1 LRGVSC
7 GRTWM
12 KARSPENIVWVD
24 EGKGGGEGLC
34 GVAFLLCCVLECA
47 LRGVNGSPGC
57 VLEYLLMV

>member
-24 EGKGGGEGLC
+24 EGKRGGGRGYAASPFFYAASWN
-34 GVAFLLCCVLECA
+34 VRCV
-47 LRGVNGSPGC
+47 G
-57 VLEYLLMV
+57 